1 MLVLNYFFSSTVNTT
16 KLLTRFM
23 LTGAAESMTT
33 TVANATLAT
42 ITAPIDAA
50 IARGGIAAA
59 LELGT
64 VCHIGTGTINKDPA
78 MMSLVTK
85 RPQKT
90 DKISYFTGMQ
100 GLRPLPR
107 EPDTLS
113 LRKNVYQT
121 ALRTT
126 YAAQSGFKGCWTTKD
141 SCKGPST

>member
-85 RPQKT
+85 RLKRPIKYPTSQECR
-90 DKISYFTGMQ
+90 
-100 GLRPLPR
+100 GLDLYPESQIP
-107 EPDTLS
+107 
-113 LRKNVYQT
+113 
-121 ALRTT
+121 
-126 YAAQSGFKGCWTTKD
+126 FH
-141 SCKGPST
+141 